1 MSQFAALAWVILA
14 IGIAVAILAALV
26 SLSFA
31 TTGRVDLDPKHKEGN
46 MLVLSRKS
54 MERIHIGDSV
64 VVTVLEIRGN
74 KARIGID
81 APKEVHVLR
90 SELQDRVSDA
100 SGNGSRATVAPAEP
114 FDPGGIEALETDG
127 PSG

>member
-1 MSQFAALAWVILA
+1 
-14 IGIAVAILAALV
+14 
-26 SLSFA
+26 
-31 TTGRVDLDPKHKEGN
+31 
-46 MLVLSRKS
+46 MLVLSRKP

-81 APKEVHVLR
+81 APKEIHVLR
-90 SELQDRVSDA
+90 GELQDQVISRVGERFPRDSRSD
-100 SGNGSRATVAPAEP
+100 G
-114 FDPGGIEALETDG
+114 DPRGIEALETDG

>member
-1 MSQFAALAWVILA
+1 
-14 IGIAVAILAALV
+14 
-26 SLSFA
+26 
-31 TTGRVDLDPKHKEGN
+31 
-46 MLVLSRKS
+46 

-81 APKEVHVLR
+81 APKDIHVLR
-90 SELQDRVSDA
+90 SELQEQVSGA
-100 SGNGSRATVAPAEP
+100 SGNGSRATVGSAEP
-114 FDPGGIEALETDG
+114 YDPGGIGALETDG